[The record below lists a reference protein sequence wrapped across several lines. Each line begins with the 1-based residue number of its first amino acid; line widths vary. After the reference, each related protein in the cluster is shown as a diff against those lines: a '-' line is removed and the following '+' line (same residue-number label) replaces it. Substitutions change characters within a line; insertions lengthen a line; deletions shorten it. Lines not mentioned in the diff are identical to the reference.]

1 MLEIPELTAQAIRD
15 AAVRIDPVFTGSPQF
30 VHDGLSERLGVP
42 VVVKVETVNPIRSF
56 KGRGTWLAVQGLAGE
71 GRIGPDRPIVVA
83 SAGNFGQG
91 VAYAARALGVS
102 AVVFT
107 SRHAN
112 RGKVA
117 RMRALGATVIAVGE
131 DFDDA
136 RGASERYAAERGAEL
151 LVDGDDPRIA
161 TGAASL
167 ALELTDAVDAG
178 VLPRLAVASVP
189 VGNGALINGV
199 GSWLRHASAGTRVVG
214 VQAEGAD
221 AMTRS
226 FAAGR
231 PIDGD
236 HVDTYADGIASRIA
250 IPRAVEL
257 MFGRVDAMH
266 TVTEDALHEAQA
278 ALTEALGITVEGRG
292 GCLVGGAAP
301 VAAARRRRRSS
312 SSPAA
317 TPDPSG
323 GGVGPRM
330 AGTRNLPFD
339 VRDLARSVVP
349 IVLLSLGAAVPQAR
363 FAVLFVIAAGPR
375 SPSHATRR
383 SAGRG
388 QARYQSPSA
397 CSGARSRPVSGPDGS
412 SIARIRHRRSPCGAR
427 SKASSS
433 CSRWPRWRSCSAPSR
448 RPSTCGCRP
457 GAGGRGRSWLPRHRP
472 DRAGPRAVPCPAVLR
487 RRVVH
492 DPARRP
498 RAGARLRGVEWRH
511 GGGRLS
517 RRPDGLV
524 RAGDGHRVP
533 RSSVRPWSSGW
544 RTREPTSSASR
555 SR

>member
-15 AAVRIDPVFTGSPQF
+15 AAATIDPVFTGSPQF

-117 RMRALGATVIAVGE
+117 RMRALGATVIAEGE

-167 ALELTDAVDAG
+167 ALEVTDAVDAG

-189 VGNGALINGV
+189 VGNGALIDGV

-278 ALTEALGITVEGRG
+278 ALTEALGITVEGAAG
-292 GCLVGGAAP
+292 ASWAGLIQSPPTDGAA
-301 VAAARRRRRSS
+301 
-312 SSPAA
+312 
-317 TPDPSG
+317 
-323 GGVGPRM
+323 
-330 AGTRNLPFD
+330 L
-339 VRDLARSVVP
+339 
-349 IVLLSLGAAVPQAR
+349 
-363 FAVLFVIAAGPR
+363 VII
-375 SPSHATRR
+375 T
-383 SAGRG
+383 
-388 QARYQSPSA
+388 
-397 CSGARSRPVSGPDGS
+397 GS
-412 SIARIRHRRSPCGAR
+412 NA
-427 SKASSS
+427 
-433 CSRWPRWRSCSAPSR
+433 
-448 RPSTCGCRP
+448 
-457 GAGGRGRSWLPRHRP
+457 
-472 DRAGPRAVPCPAVLR
+472 
-487 RRVVH
+487 
-492 DPARRP
+492 
-498 RAGARLRGVEWRH
+498 
-511 GGGRLS
+511 
-517 RRPDGLV
+517 
-524 RAGDGHRVP
+524 
-533 RSSVRPWSSGW
+533 
-544 RTREPTSSASR
+544 
-555 SR
+555 

>member
-15 AAVRIDPVFTGSPQF
+15 AAATIDPVFIGSPQF
-30 VHDGLSERLGVP
+30 VHGSLSERLGVP

-56 KGRGTWLAVQGLAGE
+56 KGRGTWGAVPGLAGE

-117 RMRALGATVIAVGE
+117 RMRALGATVIEEGE

-136 RGASERYAAERGAEL
+136 RGASERYASERGAEL

-167 ALELTDAVDAG
+167 ALEVTDAVDAG
-178 VLPRLAVASVP
+178 VLPRLGVASVP
-189 VGNGALINGV
+189 VGNGALIDGV

-278 ALTEALGITVEGRG
+278 ALTEALGITVEGAAG
-292 GCLVGGAAP
+292 ASWAGLIQSPPTDGAA
-301 VAAARRRRRSS
+301 
-312 SSPAA
+312 
-317 TPDPSG
+317 
-323 GGVGPRM
+323 
-330 AGTRNLPFD
+330 L
-339 VRDLARSVVP
+339 
-349 IVLLSLGAAVPQAR
+349 
-363 FAVLFVIAAGPR
+363 VII
-375 SPSHATRR
+375 T
-383 SAGRG
+383 
-388 QARYQSPSA
+388 
-397 CSGARSRPVSGPDGS
+397 GS
-412 SIARIRHRRSPCGAR
+412 NA
-427 SKASSS
+427 
-433 CSRWPRWRSCSAPSR
+433 
-448 RPSTCGCRP
+448 
-457 GAGGRGRSWLPRHRP
+457 
-472 DRAGPRAVPCPAVLR
+472 
-487 RRVVH
+487 
-492 DPARRP
+492 
-498 RAGARLRGVEWRH
+498 
-511 GGGRLS
+511 
-517 RRPDGLV
+517 
-524 RAGDGHRVP
+524 
-533 RSSVRPWSSGW
+533 
-544 RTREPTSSASR
+544 
-555 SR
+555 